1 MAAAMNGSVA
11 GGAMTRIRTIE
22 KGVMTRI
29 RNKENILHTEISCEW
44 AKHSPIHHV
53 CFGIA
58 VLRAAEANNDAYGEA
73 CADEENPNRV
83 AASSALNR
91 LKTAGLLKLPKI
103 TFPIARDII
112 AELQEA
118 LQQTDKPFTEEL
130 LKELEKCAADPQ
142 LWETLA
148 AEVRRGRHSIFW
160 D

>member
-29 RNKENILHTEISCEW
+29 RNKENILHTETSCEW

-53 CFGIA
+53 CFGNA

-91 LKTAGLLKLPKI
+91 LKTAGLLRLQCRHFYISFPYKI
-103 TFPIARDII
+103 NMRD
-112 AELQEA
+112 
-118 LQQTDKPFTEEL
+118 
-130 LKELEKCAADPQ
+130 
-142 LWETLA
+142 
-148 AEVRRGRHSIFW
+148 
-160 D
+160 